1 MKALSCAIHLL
12 ARSPQ
17 AREARERWKGLP
29 PMDESPAETS
39 AVSTFRWVVCALLF
53 AATAIN
59 YMDRQV
65 LGILVIPLQKELG
78 WSESQYGMI
87 IAGFQATFALGL
99 LASGPVIDRIGT
111 RIGYALAVTICSVA
125 AVAHGFVR
133 TVTGFGSVRLLLGL
147 GEAGNFPSAVKATA
161 EWFPARE
168 RAFAMGL
175 FNSGSTVGAILA
187 PLIVPWIALTLGW
200 RAAFILIGLVGFI
213 WIPTWLVLYRRPA
226 PVLEPATGTEV
237 PAEPAVPIR
246 RLLMHRET
254 WVFLI
259 GRSIT
264 EPVWWFYLYW
274 APKFLSES
282 RGLTLRNVGLP
293 LMAMYAIANLGGLF
307 GGWLSS
313 TLLKHGWTVNAAR
326 KTAVLACNLLVVPVA
341 FDSHFQHTWVA
352 IGVLGLAMAGH
363 QGWASNLFAMLADI
377 YPKQAVASITGL
389 TGTGAAIGGMF
400 AAAITGLILKRTG
413 SYQPILIWASM
424 SYLTVLGGIC
434 LFIPKIRRIEIKH

>member
-1 MKALSCAIHLL
+1 MEMTR
-12 ARSPQ
+12 RSGVGPVLMDQ
-17 AREARERWKGLP
+17 SSAEA
-29 PMDESPAETS
+29 SP
-39 AVSTFRWVVCALLF
+39 VSTFRWVVCALLF
-53 AATAIN
+53 SATAIN

-78 WSESQYGMI
+78 WSETQYSMM
-87 IAGFQATFALGL
+87 IAGFQATFAFGL
-99 LASGPVIDRIGT
+99 LATGPVIDRIGT
-111 RIGYALAVTICSVA
+111 RMGYALAVTICSVA

-133 TVTGFGSVRLLLGL
+133 SVMGFGGVRLVLGL
-147 GEAGNFPSAVKATA
+147 GEAGNYPSAVKATA
-161 EWFPARE
+161 EWFPVRE

-200 RAAFILIGLVGFI
+200 RAAFILIGLLGFI

-226 PVLEPATGTEV
+226 PVLDTATGLEV
-237 PAEPAVPIR
+237 PAEVTVPIR

-274 APKFLSES
+274 APKFLSAS

-293 LMAMYAIANLGGLF
+293 LMAMYALANLGGLF

-313 TLLKHGWTVNAAR
+313 TLLKRGW
-326 KTAVLACNLLVVPVA
+326 
-341 FDSHFQHTWVA
+341 SVA
-352 IGVLGLAMAGH
+352 IGILGLAMAGH

-377 YPKQAVASITGL
+377 YPKRAVASITGL
-389 TGTGAAIGGMF
+389 TGMGAAIGGMF
-400 AAAITGLILKRTG
+400 AAAITGLILKYTG
-413 SYQPILIWASM
+413 SYQPILIWASV

-434 LFIPKIRRIEIKH
+434 IFIPRLGRIEMEP

>member
-1 MKALSCAIHLL
+1 MIDKPPANV
-12 ARSPQ
+12 SPV
-17 AREARERWKGLP
+17 
-29 PMDESPAETS
+29 S
-39 AVSTFRWVVCALLF
+39 AFRWLVCVLLF
-53 AATAIN
+53 TATAIN

-65 LGILVIPLQKELG
+65 LGILVLPLQKELG
-78 WSESQYGMI
+78 WTESQYGLI
-87 IAGFQATFALGL
+87 IAGFQAMFAAGL
-99 LASGPVIDRIGT
+99 VISGPIIDRIGT
-111 RIGYALAVTICSVA
+111 RLGYALAVTVCSVA

-133 TVTGFGSVRLLLGL
+133 TVKGFGGVRLLLGL

-161 EWFPARE
+161 EWFPVKE

-200 RAAFILIGLVGFI
+200 RAAFILIGLLGFI
-213 WIPTWLVLYRRPA
+213 WVPIWLILYRRPA
-226 PVLEPATGTEV
+226 PKLDSDLEAPA
-237 PAEPAVPIR
+237 AVPIR
-246 RLLMHRET
+246 KLLMYRET

-293 LMAMYAIANLGGLF
+293 LMVMYAIANLGGLF

-313 TLLKHGWTVNAAR
+313 TLLKRGWSVNAAR
-326 KTAVLACNLLVVPVA
+326 KVAVLVCACFVAPVA
-341 FDSHFQHTWVA
+341 LDIYCKQAWVA
-352 IGVLGLAMAGH
+352 IGILSLAMAGH
-363 QGWASNLFAMLADI
+363 QGWASNLYAMLADI

-389 TGTGAAIGGMF
+389 TGMGAAIGGTF
-400 AAAITGLILKRTG
+400 AATITGLILQKTG
-413 SYQPILIWASM
+413 SYEPILIWASM
-424 SYLTVLGGIC
+424 SYLVLIGGIH
-434 LFIPKIRRIEIKH
+434 LFIPKLRRIDMEV

>member
-1 MKALSCAIHLL
+1 MD
-12 ARSPQ
+12 RSSI
-17 AREARERWKGLP
+17 EI
-29 PMDESPAETS
+29 SP
-39 AVSTFRWVVCALLF
+39 VSTFRWTVCALLF

-99 LASGPVIDRIGT
+99 LVSGPVIDRIGT
-111 RIGYALAVTICSVA
+111 RIGYALAVTICSIA
-125 AVAHGFVR
+125 AVAHGFVQS
-133 TVTGFGSVRLLLGL
+133 VMGFGIVRLLLGL

-161 EWFPARE
+161 EWFPVRE

-200 RAAFILIGLVGFI
+200 RAAFILIGMVGFI

-226 PVLEPATGTEV
+226 PMLDAATGPEV
-237 PAEPAVPIR
+237 NDEAAVPIR

-293 LMAMYAIANLGGLF
+293 LMIMYAIANLGGLF

-313 TLLKHGWTVNAAR
+313 AFLKHGWTVNAAR

-341 FDSHFQHTWVA
+341 FDSHFQHAWVA

-363 QGWASNLFAMLADI
+363 QGWASNLYAMLADI

-424 SYLTVLGGIC
+424 SYLIVLGGIC
-434 LFIPKIRRIEIKH
+434 LFIPKIGRIDMKL

>member
-1 MKALSCAIHLL
+1 MNSSSA
-12 ARSPQ
+12 
-17 AREARERWKGLP
+17 EAP
-29 PMDESPAETS
+29 VVS
-39 AVSTFRWVVCALLF
+39 AFRWTVCALLF

-87 IAGFQATFALGL
+87 IAGFQATFALGML
-99 LASGPVIDRIGT
+99 VSGPVIDRIGT
-111 RIGYALAVTICSVA
+111 RFGYALAVTICSIA

-133 TVTGFGSVRLLLGL
+133 SVAGFGSVRLLLGL

-161 EWFPARE
+161 EWFPVRE

-175 FNSGSTVGAILA
+175 FNSGSTVGAIIA

-213 WIPTWLVLYRRPA
+213 WIPTWLVLYRHPA
-226 PVLEPATGTEV
+226 PVLDAITGLETPV
-237 PAEPAVPIR
+237 KAAIPIR
-246 RLLMHRET
+246 HLLMHRET

-282 RGLTLRNVGLP
+282 RGLTLHNVGLP
-293 LMAMYAIANLGGLF
+293 LMVMYAIANLGGLF

-313 TLLKHGWTVNAAR
+313 TFLKRGWTVNAAR
-326 KTAVLACNLLVVPVA
+326 KTAVLVCALFVVPVA
-341 FDSHFQHTWVA
+341 FDSHVQHVWVA
-352 IGVLGLAMAGH
+352 IGILGLAMAGH

-377 YPKQAVASITGL
+377 YPKRAVASITGL
-389 TGTGAAIGGMF
+389 TGMGAAIGGMF

-413 SYQPILIWASM
+413 SYQPILIWASL
-424 SYLTVLGGIC
+424 SYLTVLAGIC
-434 LFIPKIRRIEIKH
+434 IFIPKLGRIEIKH

>member
-1 MKALSCAIHLL
+1 
-12 ARSPQ
+12 
-17 AREARERWKGLP
+17 
-29 PMDESPAETS
+29 MDESPAETS

-53 AATAIN
+53 SATAIN

-78 WSESQYGMI
+78 WSETQYSMM

-99 LASGPVIDRIGT
+99 LATGPVIDRIGT

-133 TVTGFGSVRLLLGL
+133 SVMGFGGVRLLLGL
-147 GEAGNFPSAVKATA
+147 GEAGNYPSAVKATA
-161 EWFPARE
+161 EWFPVRE

-200 RAAFILIGLVGFI
+200 RAAFILIGLLGFI

-226 PVLEPATGTEV
+226 PVLDTATGLEV
-237 PAEPAVPIR
+237 PAEAAVPIR

-254 WVFLI
+254 WVFLV

-293 LMAMYAIANLGGLF
+293 LMVIYAIANLGGLF

-313 TLLKHGWTVNAAR
+313 TLLKRGWSVNAAR

-341 FDSHFQHTWVA
+341 FDSRFHHEWVA
-352 IGVLGLAMAGH
+352 IGILGLAMAGH
-363 QGWASNLFAMLADI
+363 QGWASNLYAMLADI
-377 YPKQAVASITGL
+377 YPKRAVASITGL
-389 TGTGAAIGGMF
+389 TGMGAAVGGMF
-400 AAAITGLILKRTG
+400 AAAITGLILKYTG
-413 SYQPILIWASM
+413 SYQPILIWASI
-424 SYLTVLGGIC
+424 SYITVLGGIC
-434 LFIPKIRRIEIKH
+434 IFIPKIHRIEMKQWPTGGENESS

>member
-1 MKALSCAIHLL
+1 MTESAQQLD
-12 ARSPQ
+12 
-17 AREARERWKGLP
+17 P
-29 PMDESPAETS
+29 PPAAVS
-39 AVSTFRWVVCALLF
+39 AVSSFRWIVCALLF

-78 WSESQYGMI
+78 WTESQYGLI
-87 IAGFQATFALGL
+87 IAGFQAMFAVGL
-99 LASGPVIDRIGT
+99 LVSGPIIDRVGT
-111 RIGYALAVTICSVA
+111 RLGYTLAVTVCSVA

-133 TVTGFGSVRLLLGL
+133 SVKGFGAVRLLLGL

-161 EWFPARE
+161 EWFPVRE

-187 PLIVPWIALTLGW
+187 PLIVPWIALTFGW
-200 RAAFILIGLVGFI
+200 RIAFISIGVLGFI
-213 WIPTWLVLYRRPA
+213 WIPIWLILYRRPA
-226 PVLEPATGTEV
+226 PRFDSELKPPA
-237 PAEPAVPIR
+237 AIPIR

-274 APKFLSES
+274 APKFLSQS

-293 LMAMYAIANLGGLF
+293 LMVMYAIANLGGLF

-313 TLLKHGWTVNAAR
+313 SLLKRGWSVNAAR
-326 KTAVLACNLLVVPVA
+326 KVAVLVCACFVVPVA
-341 FDSHFQHTWVA
+341 FDLYFQQEWVA
-352 IGVLGLAMAGH
+352 IGIMALAMAGH
-363 QGWASNLFAMLADI
+363 QGWASNLFALLADI
-377 YPKQAVASITGL
+377 YPQHAVASITGL
-389 TGTGAAIGGMF
+389 TGMGAAIGGTF
-400 AAAITGLILKRTG
+400 AATITGFILQKTG
-413 SYQPILIWASM
+413 SYEPILIWASM
-424 SYLTVLGGIC
+424 SYLVLLTGLHLAVPRIH
-434 LFIPKIRRIEIKH
+434 RIEI

>member
-1 MKALSCAIHLL
+1 MKAVQVLSEES
-12 ARSPQ
+12 RV
-17 AREARERWKGLP
+17 EV
-29 PMDESPAETS
+29 SPA
-39 AVSTFRWVVCALLF
+39 STFRWVVCALLF
-53 AATAIN
+53 TATAIN

-78 WSESQYGMI
+78 WTESQYGMI
-87 IAGFQATFALGL
+87 IAGFQATFAFGL
-99 LASGPVIDRIGT
+99 VVSGPVIDRIGT
-111 RIGYALAVTICSVA
+111 RLGYALAVTICSVA

-133 TVTGFGSVRLLLGL
+133 TVRGFGGVRLLLGL

-161 EWFPARE
+161 EWFPVKE

-200 RAAFILIGLVGFI
+200 RAAFILIGALGFA
-213 WIPTWLVLYRRPA
+213 WIPLWLLIYRRPA
-226 PVLEPATGTEV
+226 PKLEDTSEWVTAIPL
-237 PAEPAVPIR
+237 R
-246 RLLMHRET
+246 RLLAHRET

-274 APKFLSES
+274 APKLLSES

-293 LMAMYAIANLGGLF
+293 LMVMYGIANLGGLF

-326 KTAVLACNLLVVPVA
+326 KIAVLACACLVVPVA
-341 FDSHFQHTWVA
+341 FDTRVHATWAAVG
-352 IGVLGLAMAGH
+352 ILGLAMAGH
-363 QGWASNLFAMLADI
+363 QGWASNLYALLADI

-389 TGTGAAIGGMF
+389 TGMGAAIGGIF
-400 AAAITGLILKRTG
+400 AASITGLILQKTG
-413 SYQPILIWASM
+413 SYQPILNWASM
-424 SYLTVLGGIC
+424 SYLVLLTG
-434 LFIPKIRRIEIKH
+434 LHVVVPKIRRIEMV

>member
-1 MKALSCAIHLL
+1 MEMTR
-12 ARSPQ
+12 RSGVGPVLMDQ
-17 AREARERWKGLP
+17 SSAEA
-29 PMDESPAETS
+29 SP
-39 AVSTFRWVVCALLF
+39 VSTFRWVVCALLF
-53 AATAIN
+53 SATAIN

-78 WSESQYGMI
+78 WSETQYSMM
-87 IAGFQATFALGL
+87 IAGFQATFAFGL
-99 LASGPVIDRIGT
+99 LATGPVIDRIGT
-111 RIGYALAVTICSVA
+111 RMGYALAVTICSVA

-133 TVTGFGSVRLLLGL
+133 SVMGFGGVRLVLGL
-147 GEAGNFPSAVKATA
+147 GEAGNYPSAVKATA
-161 EWFPARE
+161 EWFPVRE

-200 RAAFILIGLVGFI
+200 RAAFILIGLLGFI

-226 PVLEPATGTEV
+226 PVLDTATGLEV
-237 PAEPAVPIR
+237 PAEVTVPIR

-274 APKFLSES
+274 APKFLSAS

-293 LMAMYAIANLGGLF
+293 LMAMYALANLGGLF

-313 TLLKHGWTVNAAR
+313 TLLKRGWSVNAAR
-326 KTAVLACNLLVVPVA
+326 KTAVLVCNLMVVPVA
-341 FDSHFQHTWVA
+341 FDSRFQHAWVA
-352 IGVLGLAMAGH
+352 IGILGLAMAGH

-377 YPKQAVASITGL
+377 YPKRAVASITGL
-389 TGTGAAIGGMF
+389 TGMGAAIGGMF
-400 AAAITGLILKRTG
+400 AAAITGLILKYTG
-413 SYQPILIWASM
+413 SYQPILIWASV

-434 LFIPKIRRIEIKH
+434 IFIPRLGRIEMEP

>member
-1 MKALSCAIHLL
+1 MCEAARGQSKAVL
-12 ARSPQ
+12 A
-17 AREARERWKGLP
+17 
-29 PMDESPAETS
+29 PMDKTPVEISTESA
-39 AVSTFRWVVCALLF
+39 FRWVVCALLF
-53 AATAIN
+53 TATAIN

-78 WSESQYGMI
+78 WSETQYSMM

-99 LASGPVIDRIGT
+99 LVSGPVIDRIGT

-133 TVTGFGSVRLLLGL
+133 SVMGFGSVRLLLGL

-161 EWFPARE
+161 EWFPVKE

-200 RAAFILIGLVGFI
+200 RAAFILIGLLGFI
-213 WIPTWLVLYRRPA
+213 WIPTWLLLYRRPA
-226 PVLEPATGTEV
+226 PVLDAITGLEA
-237 PAEPAVPIR
+237 PAEVTVPIA

-259 GRSIT
+259 GRAIT

-274 APKFLSES
+274 APKFLNES
-282 RGLTLRNVGLP
+282 RGLTLRSIGVP
-293 LMAMYAIANLGGLF
+293 LMVMYGIANLGGLF

-313 TLLKHGWTVNAAR
+313 AFLRHGWTVNAAR
-326 KTAVLACNLLVVPVA
+326 KTAVLACALLVAPVA
-341 FDSHFQHTWVA
+341 FDSHFKHAWVA
-352 IGVLGLAMAGH
+352 IGILGLAMAGH
-363 QGWASNLFAMLADI
+363 QGWASNLYAMLADI
-377 YPKQAVASITGL
+377 YPKRAVASITGL
-389 TGTGAAIGGMF
+389 TGTGAAIGGTF

-413 SYQPILIWASM
+413 SYDPILIWASM
-424 SYLTVLGGIC
+424 SYLVVLGGIC
-434 LFIPKIRRIEIKH
+434 VFIPKIGRIEMKD